1 MKSLYFA
8 FALVVALP
16 LATPLPATAQGP
28 ASIAEEDAEAEA
40 ATWVQRLDEAKGRL
54 DTAKQQLEWYLKSKG
69 EGAARRYPRGAAKAK
84 YLEGIKTSTAEYEAA
99 RLALPEVI
107 EEARRAGIPPGVLDS
122 YETAAADAVPVTDI
136 TDFAAAQAN
145 PGDDDVEQAA
155 AGDEGV
161 DGDVEDA
168 QNTDT
173 PEEDATNTDTQEED
187 PGPQSDDD
195 DF

>member
-8 FALVVALP
+8 LALAVAWP
-16 LATPLPATAQGP
+16 LATPFPASAQGA
-28 ASIAEEDAEAEA
+28 ASIAEDDSEVEV
-40 ATWVQRLDEAKGRL
+40 ATWVSRLDAAKTRL
-54 DTAKQQLEWYLKSKG
+54 DVAKRDLDSYLKAKG

-84 YLEGIKTSTAEYEAA
+84 YLEGIKTSSAEYEAA

-107 EEARRAGIPPGVLDS
+107 DEARRAGIEPGVLDP
-122 YETAAADAVPVTDI
+122 YETAAEDAVPIADI
-136 TDFAAAQAN
+136 TDYGAAQAN
-145 PGDDDVEQAA
+145 PGDDDVEQAQ

-161 DGDVEDA
+161 DDDVEDA